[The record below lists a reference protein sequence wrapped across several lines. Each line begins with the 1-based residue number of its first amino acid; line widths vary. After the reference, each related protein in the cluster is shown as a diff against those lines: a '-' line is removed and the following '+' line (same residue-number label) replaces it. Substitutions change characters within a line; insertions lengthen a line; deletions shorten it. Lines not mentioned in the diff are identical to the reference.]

1 MGCANAKESG
11 GDGGGA
17 GGGSAKAAPATAKF
31 VETIFTSTGAM
42 RELKSGEEL
51 IKRDTESES
60 AFYIKEGK
68 VKLVLVD
75 GSGNQTQIATRG
87 TGDVLGELSLLLG
100 HDASVSAIA
109 DGACKIIEVKSNALL
124 SMLRDDPGQS
134 GRLFKV
140 RPTHL

>member
-51 IKRDTESES
+51 IKQDTESES

-75 GSGNQTQIATRG
+75 GSGN
-87 TGDVLGELSLLLG
+87 
-100 HDASVSAIA
+100 
-109 DGACKIIEVKSNALL
+109 
-124 SMLRDDPGQS
+124 
-134 GRLFKV
+134 
-140 RPTHL
+140 